1 MNDNMKKDKTYYK
14 QLEVMARGFYNL
26 AFREGPI
33 ENYHETGCPIGNKEM
48 EKINRFGF
56 NRLGYLL
63 DLLLSGEEEKVLNLC
78 KHGALAVDYFDP
90 IDYNSAEVREMEE
103 VCDMLGL

>member
-1 MNDNMKKDKTYYK
+1 MKKDKTYYM
-14 QLEVMARGFYNL
+14 QLDIMARGFYNL

-33 ENYHETGCPIGNKEM
+33 EDYHEEGCPIGNKEM

-63 DLLLSGEEEKVLNLC
+63 DLILSGETEKVLKLC
-78 KHGALAVDYFDP
+78 EHGALAVDYLDP
-90 IDYNSAEVREMEE
+90 IDFNSAEVKEMEE